1 MPNQPSQT
9 YRASIAALLLND
21 KREILMVQN
30 TSFREDE
37 WDFPKG
43 GMNMGETELQT
54 LERELR
60 EELGEAL
67 TFTVIKRSNWNVIYE
82 WSAEKRAKEGMRGQ
96 ARISYWLQYKG
107 GEILPD
113 HEEIRAYKW
122 VPLENLAHFLHNA
135 GWPKD
140 VYRVLLWEIE
150 DM

>member
-1 MPNQPSQT
+1 
-9 YRASIAALLLND
+9 
-21 KREILMVQN
+21 
-30 TSFREDE
+30 
-37 WDFPKG
+37 
-43 GMNMGETELQT
+43 MGETELQT

-96 ARISYWLQYKG
+96 ARISYWLEYKG
-107 GEILPD
+107 GEIILDP
-113 HEEIRAYKW
+113 EEIRTYKW
-122 VPLENLAHFLHNA
+122 VSLDHLAEFLHNS

-150 DM
+150 HL